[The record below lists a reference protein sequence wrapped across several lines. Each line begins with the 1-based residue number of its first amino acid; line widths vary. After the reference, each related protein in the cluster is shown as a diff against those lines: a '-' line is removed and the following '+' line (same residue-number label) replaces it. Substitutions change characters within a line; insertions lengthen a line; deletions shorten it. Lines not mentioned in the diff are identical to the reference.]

1 MCILND
7 QLVHD
12 DIYPERFG
20 KLQGMVK
27 DPVRGSIWTYTN
39 KAVFK
44 HTVFREA
51 RCAKSYMYRFIT
63 SCVHNRTIELQCTGG
78 R

>member
-1 MCILND
+1 MCILNY

-51 RCAKSYMYRFIT
+51 RSDQCL
-63 SCVHNRTIELQCTGG
+63 CVPVHYILRT
-78 R
+78 